1 MSNLII
7 VEGPDF
13 SGKSTQ
19 IDLLDSRELYKDYS
33 VFFTREPGSFLPNSC
48 DVCEAIRK
56 RILLTDNTLLEEAEL
71 FARSRFIHTQEIVEM
86 LNRYKDA
93 TIICDRYIVS
103 SFAYQGHAQGLSKE
117 TIYNLNKK
125 TLDLL
130 KENNITIHCIKFTMP
145 EDEWYR
151 RKHKVASFRDF
162 DKIEEKDISEQVY
175 EFFNDPDTFD
185 YWTSD
190 LNIKVYNVNAE
201 HDKETVYKQFKNI
214 VEMIREEPLWH

>member
-93 TIICDRYIVS
+93 TI
-103 SFAYQGHAQGLSKE
+103 K
-117 TIYNLNKK
+117 
-125 TLDLL
+125 
-130 KENNITIHCIKFTMP
+130 
-145 EDEWYR
+145 
-151 RKHKVASFRDF
+151 
-162 DKIEEKDISEQVY
+162 
-175 EFFNDPDTFD
+175 
-185 YWTSD
+185 
-190 LNIKVYNVNAE
+190 
-201 HDKETVYKQFKNI
+201 
-214 VEMIREEPLWH
+214 